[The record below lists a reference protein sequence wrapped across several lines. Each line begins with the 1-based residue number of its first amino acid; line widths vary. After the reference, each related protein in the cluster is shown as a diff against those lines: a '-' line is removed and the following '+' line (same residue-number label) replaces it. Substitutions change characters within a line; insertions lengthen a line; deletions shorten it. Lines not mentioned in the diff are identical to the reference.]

1 MWFDK
6 RQPYLGNFITCPFK
20 QNDCSKTNTCSIS
33 NLVKNAFQAYLS
45 PFIKTGTAFDRH
57 YRIKCNIVMKRTFLG
72 EFEEVILLT
81 VAILGEEAYGVTVT
95 QELEQKT
102 RRAVGFSTV
111 HTTLQRLEEKGFL
124 SSEMGGA
131 TAERGGRR
139 KRFFK
144 ITAFGRKALREV
156 KEIREEL
163 WGSLPPETLRLMGI

>member
-1 MWFDK
+1 M
-6 RQPYLGNFITCPFK
+6 
-20 QNDCSKTNTCSIS
+20 
-33 NLVKNAFQAYLS
+33 V
-45 PFIKTGTAFDRH
+45 
-57 YRIKCNIVMKRTFLG
+57 
-72 EFEEVILLT
+72 LLT

-102 RRAVGFSTV
+102 GRVVGFSTV

-139 KRFFK
+139 KRFFT

-163 WGSLPPETLRLMGI
+163 WGSLPPETLQLMGI